1 MALRVPDAE
10 IVIYHLVV
18 LFRFIIL
25 FLIVTVLMMLCSE
38 QIKMMTILM
47 IHDIYSFI
55 YNNNNNRVS
64 TEHTVVASEAL
75 AAGQISVQYKKLS

>member
-25 FLIVTVLMMLCSE
+25 FLIVSVLMMLCSE

-55 YNNNNNRVS
+55 YNNNNNNRVS
-64 TEHTVVASEAL
+64 TAHTVVTSEAL
-75 AAGQISVQYKKLS
+75 AAGRISVQ